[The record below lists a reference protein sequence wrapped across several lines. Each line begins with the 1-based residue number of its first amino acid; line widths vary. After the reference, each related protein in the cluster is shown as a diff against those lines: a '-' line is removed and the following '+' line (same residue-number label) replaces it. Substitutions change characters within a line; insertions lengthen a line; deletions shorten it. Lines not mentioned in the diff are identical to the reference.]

1 MIFST
6 DFEILT
12 LAILAVITIS
22 QSLFGVGILLWGTPI
37 FLLLGEN
44 FIQTLAL
51 LLPLSL
57 MVSFL
62 QILPSLNQIDKNMT
76 NSIYLFTCEQF
87 FRNKIGK
94 NGD

>member
-12 LAILAVITIS
+12 LVILAVITIS
-22 QSLFGVGILLWGTPI
+22 QSLFGVGILLWGMPI

-44 FIQTLAL
+44 FIQTLTF

-62 QILPSLNQIDKNMT
+62 QISPSLNQIDKN
-76 NSIYLFTCEQF
+76 IF
-87 FRNKIGK
+87 IAV
-94 NGD
+94 